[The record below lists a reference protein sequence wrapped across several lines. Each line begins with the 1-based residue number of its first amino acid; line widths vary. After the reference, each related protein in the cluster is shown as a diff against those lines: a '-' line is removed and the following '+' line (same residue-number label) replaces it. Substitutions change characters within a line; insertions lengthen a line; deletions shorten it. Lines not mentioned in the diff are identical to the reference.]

1 MTVSRYIVQPLL
13 GSRGIPYYV
22 VVDTANDH
30 GVEGYGCELWAQ
42 HRADALNRKRGKED
56 TRCTNVSTAGCA
68 Q

>member
-1 MTVSRYIVQPLL
+1 MSRYIVQPML

-56 TRCTNVSTAGCA
+56 TRCTNVSIVDAG